1 MPAPSLFEAFQRVP
15 DFRSALGKRHQLQSI
30 LALAVCAMLCG
41 CKSLYALAQFGRDH
55 ADDLADWLGFQ
66 HRKTPCVATFH
77 RVFRRLDVVRFET
90 VLQQWLTECLAQVP
104 AAPPREA
111 VAIDGKTLCGSQ
123 GHQLPAVHLV
133 AAFRHRLGLPLAQ
146 AAVDPST
153 NEAKA
158 VLPLLRALVREGRV
172 ITGDAMFC
180 QREICAQVVEQGGDY
195 VLMVKE
201 NQPSLQEAIATAL
214 PDAPPSRSSRRQRST
229 RMAVGSSGG
238 G

>member
-15 DFRSALGKRHQLQSI
+15 DFRSSLGKRHPLQSI

-55 ADDLADWLGFQ
+55 ADDLADGLGFR

-77 RVFRRLDVVRFET
+77 RVFRRLDVVRFEA

-104 AAPPREA
+104 AAQQREV

-123 GHQLPAVHLV
+123 GHQLPAVHLL
-133 AAFRHRLGLPLAQ
+133 AAFSHRLGLPLAQ
-146 AAVDPST
+146 TEVDPST
-153 NEAKA
+153 NEVKA
-158 VLPLLRALVREGRV
+158 VLPLLRALVLEGQV

-180 QREICAQVVEQGGDY
+180 QREVCAQVVEQRGDY
-195 VLMVKE
+195 VLMVKD
-201 NQPSLQEAIATAL
+201 NQPSLQEAIATLL
-214 PDAPPSRSSRRQRST
+214 PDSPPSPSSKR
-229 RMAVGSSGG
+229 
-238 G
+238 